1 MKATSRIQ
9 LFFSLAFISVIFTFA
24 TCKYSFK
31 DTSPIPADITTFRV
45 NLFENRARYV
55 NPTIAPALTEKL
67 RQKIISQTR
76 LRETKNDDANYD
88 ISGYVSDYSVT
99 TSGVSNQ
106 QASSNRLN
114 VSFHLIFKNTVD
126 PDPAKSFE
134 ADLTSN
140 YDFPASQTLQ
150 QAESD
155 LMDKIVKT
163 VTDAIFNKIFS
174 NW

>member
-1 MKATSRIQ
+1 MKLKSNIQ
-9 LFFSLAFISVIFTFA
+9 LIAVLSFLSVVFTFA

-45 NLFENRARYV
+45 HLFENNARYV
-55 NPTIAPALTEKL
+55 NPTIAPQLTEKL
-67 RQKIISQTR
+67 RQKIIGQTR

-88 ISGYVSDYSVT
+88 ISGYLSDYSVT
-99 TSGVSNQ
+99 TSGVTNQ
-106 QASSNRLN
+106 QATSNRLN
-114 VSFHLIFKNTVD
+114 VTFHLVFKNTVD

-134 ADLTSN
+134 TDLTSN

-150 QAESD
+150 EAETS
-155 LMDKIVKT
+155 LMDKIIKT